1 MKFIKR
7 LLKNFESKNKA
18 AGAKVAPAALFFIK
32 THYFLC
38 TMRGI
43 EAKS

>member
-18 AGAKVAPAALFFIK
+18 AGAKVAPAALFLLKHIIF
-32 THYFLC
+32 YVLC
-38 TMRGI
+38 M
-43 EAKS
+43 A